1 MAFTTTTPAPHQNNV
16 LEGHEHLLSDESK
29 AILKEHGL
37 TVDIAQQQ
45 DPHKLSLPIPFVGI
59 KDLIP
64 TFPNCSYVADSEIGA
79 TDQETVDNIL
89 NNIAAN
95 AEEGAEPIACHWVVY
110 FCEGNGRKIYTEN
123 KALAEALDGKLAGVA
138 YATEKQA
145 KSLGSTLESAAKFIG
160 SQFAVAAMFA
170 NDELLQIIWRKDGKP
185 LELDV
190 VVVKDANYIDRKIRN
205 KTRNISLRRPTEPL
219 DFSQFV
225 WV

>member
-1 MAFTTTTPAPHQNNV
+1 MAFTMTTPAPHQNNV
-16 LEGHEHLLSDESK
+16 LEGHDHLLSDESK

-64 TFPNCSYVADSEIGA
+64 NFPNSSHIEDSEIGA
-79 TDQETVDNIL
+79 TDQQTVENIL
-89 NNIAAN
+89 NNLAAN

-110 FCEGNGRKIYTEN
+110 LCETNGRKIYTEN
-123 KALAEALDGKLAGVA
+123 EALAAALGGKLAGVA
-138 YATEKQA
+138 YATDKQA
-145 KSLGSTLESAAKFIG
+145 KLLGSTLESAAKFIG
-160 SQFAVAAMFA
+160 SQFAVAAMFV
-170 NDELLQIIWRKDGKP
+170 NNELLQIIWRKEGKP

-190 VVVKDANYIDRKIRN
+190 VVVKDTNYIDRKIRN

-225 WV
+225 